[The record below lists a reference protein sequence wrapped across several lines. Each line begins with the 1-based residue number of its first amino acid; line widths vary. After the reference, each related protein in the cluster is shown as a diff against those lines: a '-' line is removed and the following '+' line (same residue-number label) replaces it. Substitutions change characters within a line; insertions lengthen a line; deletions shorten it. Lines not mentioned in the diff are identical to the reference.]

1 MEICLGLKSEAWQ
14 MSLDVRWGV
23 LEKDS
28 RVGTKMFKTGGCS
41 STTAGRNGASAVPAA
56 PGPAPAT
63 ATVFLEIWKR
73 QRARVVL
80 HWDLYGWDEDQVRLS
95 QETRPRGLCGPA

>member
-1 MEICLGLKSEAWQ
+1 MSRWAFGEA
-14 MSLDVRWGV
+14 SLSPTPR
-23 LEKDS
+23 
-28 RVGTKMFKTGGCS
+28 GTHHE
-41 STTAGRNGASAVPAA
+41 ASASP
-56 PGPAPAT
+56 PPAPAT